1 MNFFVKLWILVA
13 GICLP
18 AFVLA
23 HESGHIGGS
32 MMGGHTMLGMGIMG
46 IFIWTL
52 VVVLLVL
59 AILVCLKYLR
69 NK

>member
-32 MMGGHTMLGMGIMG
+32 MMGTMLGMGIMG